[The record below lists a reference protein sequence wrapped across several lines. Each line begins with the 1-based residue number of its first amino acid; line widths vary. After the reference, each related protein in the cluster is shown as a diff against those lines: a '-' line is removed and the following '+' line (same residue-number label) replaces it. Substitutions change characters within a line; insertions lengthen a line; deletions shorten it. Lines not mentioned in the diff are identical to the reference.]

1 MLLEMERAT
10 GREFEGT
17 TIGIRP
23 GAANKEMIKVVG
35 HRQERRGTANV
46 ESGTAPEQ
54 HTRDRVFE
62 DVSVLRSRLS
72 AYLSA
77 QAGFAVVVESL
88 TKFPAGFSW
97 ITYGMRVSGYPQA
110 QDIIL
115 RIGPPY
121 GLFAPYSAMPEFQ
134 SFSAL
139 KASAVPVPRAFMAS
153 DDASILGAPFFLCE
167 RVDGD
172 TPLPWGGEQNAALDG
187 ARREA
192 LAQDF
197 VDALAALHAFDWR
210 ETSLANWESG
220 LTTDN
225 VADRQIDFWWERF
238 QRWALRPHPMAHRAF
253 AWLRQNQPKAPR
265 VAIVH
270 GDYRLGNFLER
281 GDRITAILDWEL
293 VHLGDP
299 IEDLGWAFLPQY
311 RGGTGLVCGLAS
323 EEAFLARYEERAGI
337 RVDRAALNFYIVFSL
352 LKLALTHMAAAR
364 CFEDGLFNDMRM
376 PAMATQIAPV
386 FRQIAKALERTK

>member
-1 MLLEMERAT
+1 MIEAAGHRQDS
-10 GREFEGT
+10 R
-17 TIGIRP
+17 
-23 GAANKEMIKVVG
+23 GAANSGFGIAG
-35 HRQERRGTANV
+35 
-46 ESGTAPEQ
+46 SGTAS
-54 HTRDRVFE
+54 DRAFE
-62 DVSVLRSRLS
+62 DAGTLRSRLG

-77 QAGFAVVVESL
+77 QAGSRVVVESL

-97 ITYGMRVSGYPQA
+97 ITYGVRLSGYSPA
-110 QDIIL
+110 RDIIL

-134 SFSAL
+134 SLSAL
-139 KASAVPVPRAFMAS
+139 AASAVPVPRAFAAS
-153 DDASILGAPFFLCE
+153 DDPSILGAPFFLCE

-172 TPLPWGGEQNAALDG
+172 TPLPWGGQQNAVLDG
-187 ARREA
+187 ARRET

-197 VDALAALHAFDWR
+197 IDALAALHHFDWR
-210 ETSLANWESG
+210 ATPLADWGSG

-238 QRWALRPHPMAHRAF
+238 QRWTLRPHPMAHRAF
-253 AWLRQNQPKAPR
+253 AWLRQNQPRAPR

-281 GDRITAILDWEL
+281 GGRITAILDWEL

-323 EEAFLARYEERAGI
+323 EHAFVARYEEHTGI

-386 FRQIAKALERTK
+386 FRQIAKALERAR